1 MQRTHHGHSINESLQ
16 HWVVTTW
23 IYQIVLA
30 CALGFVIGWL
40 ARKTLKFAHNRRLI
54 DHESFL
60 AYGIGL
66 ALFTLGVTGLLGS
79 DDILA
84 CFVAGNS
91 LTWRDFYRVEASEED
106 TFQDGESALRVRRCR
121 RAHR

>member
-1 MQRTHHGHSINESLQ
+1 MSLR

-23 IYQIVLA
+23 LYQI
-30 CALGFVIGWL
+30 ALSVAMGAIIGYL
-40 ARKTLKFAHNRRLI
+40 ARKTLKIAYNRKLV

-60 AYGIGL
+60 AYGVGL
-66 ALFTLGVTGLLGS
+66 ALFTLGVVGLIGS

-91 LTWRDFYRVEASEED
+91 LTCVGPAQACLAQTDAQSVGGRTS
-106 TFQDGESALRVRRCR
+106 SALRRRSTRTRFRMVR
-121 RAHR
+121 AAQFA